1 MSFHA
6 ITVNTPATAE
16 AHITAEDDAAIY
28 QAVFGGDCVFDIGS
42 KLNATILS
50 NNKVRIGDG
59 VICVGGHIGRN
70 KYGDYED
77 LTIANGVSGKK
88 RNDLIVARFSTTGAG
103 GIDTFTLAVKQGTA
117 GTTATDPA
125 VTQGNLYQGAALRE
139 FPLYRVKIE
148 GLSITAMNQL
158 FTVRKT
164 NEQMMSELTELNRKL
179 LYSTSEVQI
188 GVTDGNKP
196 VYRKVVKIP
205 MTYFV
210 ASSGYANL
218 SQGIGVLAK
227 EIFSLN
233 AYAYRASDGHT
244 DTLPYSG
251 NGTMSTWL
259 AYVTTKNGETVL
271 NFVNKLEWGSAYTLI
286 VTIEYTK
293 S

>member
-1 MSFHA
+1 MCN
-6 ITVNTPATAE
+6 ILLP
-16 AHITAEDDAAIY
+16 Y
-28 QAVFGGDCVFDIGS
+28 Q
-42 KLNATILS
+42 
-50 NNKVRIGDG
+50 
-59 VICVGGHIGRN
+59 
-70 KYGDYED
+70 
-77 LTIANGVSGKK
+77 
-88 RNDLIVARFSTTGAG
+88 
-103 GIDTFTLAVKQGTA
+103 
-117 GTTATDPA
+117 
-125 VTQGNLYQGAALRE
+125 TQ
-139 FPLYRVKIE
+139 
-148 GLSITAMNQL
+148 
-158 FTVRKT
+158 
-164 NEQMMSELTELNRKL
+164 LNRKL

>member
-1 MSFHA
+1 M
-6 ITVNTPATAE
+6 
-16 AHITAEDDAAIY
+16 
-28 QAVFGGDCVFDIGS
+28 
-42 KLNATILS
+42 
-50 NNKVRIGDG
+50 
-59 VICVGGHIGRN
+59 
-70 KYGDYED
+70 
-77 LTIANGVSGKK
+77 
-88 RNDLIVARFSTTGAG
+88 
-103 GIDTFTLAVKQGTA
+103 
-117 GTTATDPA
+117 
-125 VTQGNLYQGAALRE
+125 
-139 FPLYRVKIE
+139 
-148 GLSITAMNQL
+148 
-158 FTVRKT
+158 
-164 NEQMMSELTELNRKL
+164 
-179 LYSTSEVQI
+179 QI

-259 AYVTTKNGETVL
+259 AYVITKNGETVL